1 MNKTREISP
10 KLVNLSF
17 EGRWALLIVALI
29 SCDFDY
35 DGFCWKSLCMTLPLT
50 INFKNIYNACF
61 VHLYKKWIAMF
72 PRYSP
77 SVITEFVL

>member
-17 EGRWALLIVALI
+17 EGRWVLLIVALN

-35 DGFCWKSLCMTLPLT
+35 DD
-50 INFKNIYNACF
+50 F
-61 VHLYKKWIAMF
+61 VGKVY
-72 PRYSP
+72 
-77 SVITEFVL
+77 V